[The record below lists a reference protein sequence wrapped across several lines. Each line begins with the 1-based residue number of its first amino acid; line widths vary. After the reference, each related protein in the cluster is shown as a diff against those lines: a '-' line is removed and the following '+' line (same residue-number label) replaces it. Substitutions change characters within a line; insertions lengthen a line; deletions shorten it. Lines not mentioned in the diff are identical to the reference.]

1 MSKIFTQKIYD
12 KSWNEVEKEWDD
24 VFNSFSY
31 NRIFQSPKV
40 KKIWWKYFGKDNLY
54 KILVIT
60 YSNNKLISPLKVQGK
75 TCSFIGSTDLFD
87 YQDLIYSNY
96 QDIDLGLEKLVNFIS
111 NDLSVEE
118 LILNSI
124 PDNSPTIKK
133 MSKYLEQNN
142 WQVDLTEEDVSPRIS
157 LPSTF
162 DEYLSSLSKKNRHEI
177 RRKLRR
183 LDKIKDVEEYE
194 FSKYQDIKD
203 NLDDFFKLLRMS
215 SDEKKEFMN
224 LSRENFFRDLSLE
237 LSLQNQTRLRFL
249 DIENKRVATSLS
261 FVTNDT
267 KYLYNSGYDPEYR
280 DLSVGVLNHIFA
292 IKNSISEKNKVFDF
306 MRGDEVYKYRLGGI
320 NQTISKLIAH
330 KR

>member
-1 MSKIFTQKIYD
+1 MSKIFTQKIEN

-24 VFNSFSY
+24 VFNSFSC
-31 NRIFQSPKV
+31 NRFFQSPKV
-40 KKIWWKYFGKDNLY
+40 KKIWWKHFGNNSQY

-60 YSNNKLISPLKVQGK
+60 YSNNKLILPLKIQGK

-87 YQDLIYSNY
+87 YQDLIYSNHK
-96 QDIDLGLEKLVNFIS
+96 DIGLGLEKLVNFIS

-118 LILNSI
+118 LRLNSI

-133 MSKYLEQNN
+133 MSMYLEKNN
-142 WQVDLTEEDVSPRIS
+142 WQVDLTKEDVSPRIS

-177 RRKLRR
+177 RRKLRK
-183 LDKIKDVEEYE
+183 LDNIKDVEEYE
-194 FSKYQDIKD
+194 FFKYQDIKD
-203 NLDDFFKLLRMS
+203 NLDNFFRLLRMS
-215 SDEKKEFMN
+215 SDEKNEFMT

-249 DIENKRVATSLS
+249 DIENKKVATSLS
-261 FVTNDT
+261 FVTKGT
-267 KYLYNSGYDPEYR
+267 KYLYNSGYDPGYK

-292 IKNSISEKNKVFDF
+292 IKNSISEKNKIFDF

-320 NQTISKLIAH
+320 NETISKLVAF

>member
-249 DIENKRVATSLS
+249 DIENIRVATSLS
-261 FVTNDT
+261 FVTNGT

-306 MRGDEVYKYRLGGI
+306 MRGDEVYKYRLGGV
-320 NQTISKLIAH
+320 NETISKLVAH
-330 KR
+330 K

>member
-96 QDIDLGLEKLVNFIS
+96 QDIDLGLEKLVDFIS

-162 DEYLSSLSKKNRHEI
+162 DEYLSSLSMKNRHEI

-215 SDEKKEFMN
+215 SAEKKEFMN

-237 LSLQNQTRLRFL
+237 LSFQNQTRLRFL

-261 FVTNDT
+261 FVTNGT

-292 IKNSISEKNKVFDF
+292 IKNSISVFF
-306 MRGDEVYKYRLGGI
+306 AFI
-320 NQTISKLIAH
+320 
-330 KR
+330 

>member
-111 NDLSVEE
+111 NDLSVEK
-118 LILNSI
+118 LIFNSI

-237 LSLQNQTRLRFL
+237 LSFQNQTRLRFL

-261 FVTNDT
+261 FVTKGT

-306 MRGDEVYKYRLGGI
+306 MRGDEVYKYRLGGV
-320 NQTISKLIAH
+320 NETISKLIAH

>member
-75 TCSFIGSTDLFD
+75 TCSFIGSADLFD

-261 FVTNDT
+261 FVTNGT

-306 MRGDEVYKYRLGGI
+306 MRGDEVYKYRLGGV
-320 NQTISKLIAH
+320 NETISKLVAH
-330 KR
+330 K

>member
-111 NDLSVEE
+111 NDLSVEK
-118 LILNSI
+118 LIFNSI

-306 MRGDEVYKYRLGGI
+306 MRGDEVYKYRLGGV
-320 NQTISKLIAH
+320 NETISKLIAH

>member
-249 DIENKRVATSLS
+249 DIENIRVATSLS
-261 FVTNDT
+261 FVTNGT

-306 MRGDEVYKYRLGGI
+306 MRGDEVYKYRLGGV
-320 NQTISKLIAH
+320 NETISKLIAH
-330 KR
+330 K

>member
-1 MSKIFTQKIYD
+1 MSKNFTQKIED
-12 KSWNEVEKEWDD
+12 KSWNEVEKEWNDL
-24 VFNSFSY
+24 FNSFSC
-31 NRIFQSPKV
+31 NRIFQLHKI
-40 KKIWWKYFGKDNLY
+40 KKIWWEHFGKDNQY
-54 KILVIT
+54 KILVVT

-96 QDIDLGLEKLVNFIS
+96 QNIDLGLEKLVNFIS

-118 LILNSI
+118 LRLNSI
-124 PDNSPTIKK
+124 PDNSPTIKIL
-133 MSKYLEQNN
+133 SKYLEKNN
-142 WQVDLTEEDVSPRIS
+142 WQVDITKEDVSPRIS

-177 RRKLRR
+177 RRKIRR
-183 LDKIKDVEEYE
+183 LDNIKDVEEYE
-194 FSKYQDIKD
+194 FYEYQDIKD
-203 NLDDFFKLLRMS
+203 NLDDFFRLLRMS
-215 SDEKKEFMN
+215 SVEKKEFMT

-249 DIENKRVATSLS
+249 DIENKKVATSLS
-261 FVTNDT
+261 FVSKGT
-267 KYLYNSGYDPEYR
+267 KYLYNSGYDPGYK
-280 DLSVGVLNHIFA
+280 DLSIGVLNHIFS
-292 IKNSISEKNKVFDF
+292 IKNSISEKHKVFDF

-320 NQTISKLIAH
+320 DETITKLIAF

>member
-118 LILNSI
+118 LIFNSI

-261 FVTNDT
+261 FVTKGT

-292 IKNSISEKNKVFDF
+292 IKNSIFEKNKVFDF

>member
-60 YSNNKLISPLKVQGK
+60 YSNNKLISPLKVQEK

-261 FVTNDT
+261 FVINGT

-306 MRGDEVYKYRLGGI
+306 MRGDEVYKYRLGGV
-320 NQTISKLIAH
+320 NETISKLIAH
-330 KR
+330 K

>member
-261 FVTNDT
+261 FVTNGT

-306 MRGDEVYKYRLGGI
+306 MRGDEVYKYRLGGV
-320 NQTISKLIAH
+320 NETISKLIAH
-330 KR
+330 K

>member
-96 QDIDLGLEKLVNFIS
+96 QDIDLGLEKLVDFIS

-177 RRKLRR
+177 MRKLRR

-215 SDEKKEFMN
+215 SGEKKEFMN

-261 FVTNDT
+261 FVTKGT

-320 NQTISKLIAH
+320 NETISKLIAH

>member
-1 MSKIFTQKIYD
+1 MSKIITQKIYD
-12 KSWNEVEKEWDD
+12 KSWNEVEKEWND
-24 VFNSFSY
+24 VFNSFFY

-40 KKIWWKYFGKDNLY
+40 KKIWWKYFGKGNQY

-60 YSNNKLISPLKVQGK
+60 YSNNKLISPLRVQGK

-87 YQDLIYSNY
+87 YEDLIYSNY
-96 QDIDLGLEKLVNFIS
+96 QDMDLGLEKLVNFIS
-111 NDLSVEE
+111 NDLFVEE
-118 LILNSI
+118 LRLNSI

-133 MSKYLEQNN
+133 ILKYLEQNN
-142 WQVDLTEEDVSPRIS
+142 WQVDLKKEDVSPRIS

-162 DEYLSSLSKKNRHEI
+162 DEYLFSLSKKNRHEI
-177 RRKLRR
+177 RRKIRK
-183 LDKIKDVEEYE
+183 LDKIKNVKEYE
-194 FSKYQDIKD
+194 FFKYQDIKD
-203 NLDDFFKLLRMS
+203 NLDDFFRLLRIS

-249 DIENKRVATSLS
+249 EIGNKRVATSLS
-261 FVTNDT
+261 FVTKGT

-292 IKNSISEKNKVFDF
+292 IKNSIYEKNKVFDF

-320 NQTISKLIAH
+320 DETISKLIAH